1 MNPINAIKQLDY
13 IKNIATKE
21 MRLAAQWPK
30 DWQVLI
36 STILSAQ
43 TKDETTI
50 RVCEVLFKKYNS
62 LAKLGNAQIKDIEK
76 IIHSVNYHRNKAKN
90 IILTAKILSKK
101 SIPEDV
107 NSLIELPGVGRKT
120 ANVFLAEFHKKA
132 AIGVDT
138 HVAFVSQYL
147 GWTNNKDPNK
157 IEQDLEELFPRGYWN
172 GLNDT
177 IVRFGRSYNRKEQM
191 AILDKIKVI

>member
-21 MRLAAQWPK
+21 MRLAAQWPN

-76 IIHSVNYHRNKAKN
+76 IIHSVNYHRTKAKN
-90 IILTAKILSKK
+90 IISTAKILSKK

-107 NSLIELPGVGRKT
+107 KSLIELPGVGRKT

-147 GWTNNKDPNK
+147 GWTNNKDSHK

-191 AILDKIKVI
+191 AILDKINVI